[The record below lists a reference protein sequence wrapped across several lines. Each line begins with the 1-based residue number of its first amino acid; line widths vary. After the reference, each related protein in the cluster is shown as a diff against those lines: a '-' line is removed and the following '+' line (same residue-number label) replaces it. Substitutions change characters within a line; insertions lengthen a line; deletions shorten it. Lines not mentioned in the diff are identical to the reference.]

1 MNMSNQNVSC
11 IILAGGEG
19 KRFNRKDK
27 GLVTL
32 KGRPLIEHIIDR
44 IDSQVDD
51 IIISANR
58 NTDHYKKYSDKVIED
73 NSANFQGPLSGI
85 ATCLPECK
93 HPWIL
98 VLPCD
103 IPLLPVDLVKK
114 LATSDNSKLI
124 VAKAH
129 EHRQLV
135 FLMHASLN
143 KNLDDFLHEGHHKAM
158 SWIELQNP
166 TVVAFQGEA
175 GAFLNI
181 NTLQELEQLSE

>member
-1 MNMSNQNVSC
+1 MPNQNVSC

-19 KRFNRKDK
+19 KRFNCEDK

-32 KGRPLIEHIIDR
+32 KGKPLIEHIIDR
-44 IDSQVDD
+44 INPQVDD
-51 IIISANR
+51 IVISANR
-58 NTDHYKKYSDKVIED
+58 NTDYYKKYSDKVIED
-73 NSANFQGPLSGI
+73 KTANFQGPLSGI
-85 ATCLPECK
+85 AACIPECK
-93 HPWIL
+93 HQWIL

-103 IPLLPVDLVKK
+103 IPLLPDDLVKK
-114 LATSDNSKLI
+114 LAVSDNSKLI

-135 FLMHASLN
+135 FLMHVSL
-143 KNLDDFLHEGHHKAM
+143 KKSLDDFLHQGHHKAM

-166 TVVAFQGEA
+166 AVVMFEGEV

-181 NTLQELEQLSE
+181 NTLEELKQLSD